1 MSPSDRVGR
10 NSLVYTATAFLQKGL
25 ALLLL
30 PLYTRYLAPQDYGIL
45 AVVGALVGVVQ
56 VLFTLS
62 LPASITRFFFAYRD
76 QPERLKEFWGTALA
90 LVLLVSASSAGM
102 LLLLGNVFLA
112 PFHGQIAFWPYVA
125 LGILTAALQPLSTIF
140 LAILQTREEV
150 GRYALHTSVQF
161 LATAALVIAL
171 VVFAGWGAEGPLAAG
186 LIVAMAYFG
195 TTLYALRGDYRLCL
209 KAEHVRSA
217 LRYSL
222 PLVPHSL
229 AAQTSGAADRILLN
243 HMMGPASAGLYG
255 VGTTVGA
262 VISLVVNSVNR
273 AYMPVAMD
281 TLQSGDRARLTQ
293 LRQAGLTLVVGY
305 SLLAAALSTFAREAV
320 ELLTAPAF
328 HGSHVVVPFLAF
340 SFVANGIYY
349 LLVGVL
355 FFNPGSTKTVAVATG
370 VSAVANLA
378 LNWLLIGAFGL
389 IGAGVAALLT
399 QVMAAV
405 LVATFARAHD
415 PVPWQYG
422 KLAVAPLLCLGFALG
437 VNQFEA
443 TQYLA
448 LVKLLGLAVLFC
460 ALNLA
465 LWGDMWFMVRH
476 ASRVVAGQLRWPGTA
491 RSR

>member
-1 MSPSDRVGR
+1 MSLSDRVGR
-10 NSLVYTATAFLQKGL
+10 NSLVYTVTTFLQKGV

-45 AVVGALVGVVQ
+45 AVVGALVGLVQ

-62 LPASITRFFFAYRD
+62 LPASITRFFFTYRD
-76 QPERLKEFWGTALA
+76 QPERLKEFWGTALT
-90 LVLLVSASSAGM
+90 LVLLVSATSAGL
-102 LLLLGNVFLA
+102 LLLLGSVLLA

-125 LGILTAALQPLSTIF
+125 LGILTAAFQPLSTIF

-171 VVFAGWGAEGPLAAG
+171 VVFAGWRAEGPLVAG

-195 TTLYALRGDYRLCL
+195 TTLYALRGEYRLCF
-209 KAEHVRSA
+209 KPEHVKSA

-229 AAQTSGAADRILLN
+229 AAQTTGAADRILLN
-243 HMMGPASAGLYG
+243 HLMGAASAGLYG

-262 VISLVVNSVNR
+262 VIALVANSVNR
-273 AYMPVAMD
+273 AYMPVVMD
-281 TLQSGDRARLTQ
+281 ALQSGDRARLTQ
-293 LRQAGLTLVVGY
+293 LRQAGLVLVVGY

-320 ELLTAPAF
+320 EFLTAPAF
-328 HGSHVVVPFLAF
+328 HGSHVVVPFIAF
-340 SFVANGIYY
+340 GFVATGIYY

-355 FFNPGSTKTVAVATG
+355 FFNPGSTKIIAVATG
-370 VSAVANLA
+370 ISAAANVV

-389 IGAGVAALLT
+389 IGAGIAALLT

-405 LVATFARAHD
+405 LVARLARAHE
-415 PVPWQYG
+415 PVPWHYG

-437 VNQFEA
+437 VNQLEA
-443 TQYLA
+443 TEYLV
-448 LVKLLGLAVLFC
+448 LVKLLCLAALFW

-465 LWGDMWFMVRH
+465 FWGDMWFMARH
-476 ASRVVAGQLRWPGTA
+476 AVRVVGAQRRWSGTA